1 MLLERWKEPAW
12 EDLAPWR
19 PPETDTQQEDLGLEL
34 KVIQPH
40 SSLHNRTLN
49 WDVRPT
55 GVILYKSFQENWTV
69 DFQTKE
75 FFVISVA
82 WGQEVTQEREEV
94 PVASSI
100 LRIDSD
106 RLISFQSHERFTI
119 LSEGFV
125 ISRFAGIHDKS

>member
-1 MLLERWKEPAW
+1 M
-12 EDLAPWR
+12 
-19 PPETDTQQEDLGLEL
+19 
-34 KVIQPH
+34 
-40 SSLHNRTLN
+40 
-49 WDVRPT
+49 
-55 GVILYKSFQENWTV
+55 
-69 DFQTKE
+69 
-75 FFVISVA
+75 
-82 WGQEVTQEREEV
+82 TQEREEV